1 MGAGVGVATGAGV
14 VAGGG
19 VSGAAGVTTGVA
31 TGFTT
36 GFTAAVGVAVDAVF
50 AAGVV
55 AGFDAGFLI
64 VAVDTVDLPGVVLAG
79 IVGIAVMVSRGST
92 TVVAFAPGTVMLTR
106 LESRAAAAVSRAAD
120 GSHEVTRRAS
130 APTAST
136 EVVANRVFTC
146 FAPADEMP
154 ERRGDLPR
162 PQKVPRTSVRDNRTS
177 ELVLRYRPGRG
188 HRHGEADPPYW
199 SMSAAPDTLFL
210 EFQDALAGRYSLDR
224 ELGRGG
230 MGIVYLA
237 REVHLDRSVAIKLL
251 PPERAAQPGLRDRF
265 LREAR
270 LAAKLSHP
278 NIIPIHSVED
288 REGFVFYVMAFV
300 DGETLAQRV
309 GARGPLSSTEGT
321 RVLREVAWALA
332 YAHAQGLVHRDV
344 KPDNILLEG
353 ATNRVLVA
361 DFGIAAAFADASA
374 DGISGTPEFM
384 SPEQVLGAPLDAR
397 SDLYGLGATAFYA
410 FSGRFPFDG
419 ASVTE
424 VLAKQV
430 TEPAP
435 PLASIGVVV
444 PRKLAALVDR
454 CLAKDPAHRPASAQS
469 VAEQLGVAI
478 EQRRELPVALRAF
491 VRRNGRL
498 DGGGTLVSAAVIL
511 PASLLISATAG
522 LIAGFAAFFSGA
534 VLFPIAY
541 FTNAAY
547 KLSLKGFAH
556 QDLAPA
562 YSTEMERAREE
573 LALERMLARPGLV
586 ERWLP
591 SVARVSA
598 TIFGVTIAVTLV
610 ESVTGLRVLSW
621 FFDYRDFDP
630 PMIFR
635 VLGGWTAIA
644 GAIAMLSTV
653 TSIALAQRRR
663 DVDTEFWSRLWLGRA
678 GKALFA
684 FARKL
689 MGKRVPVSAM
699 THRATELSLGL
710 AAEQLFESLPKATRT
725 AIGDVPAILKRLQ
738 DDAQA
743 LRRRYDDLQEAL
755 AAAGDVAESEGYADV
770 RSARDEI
777 HSRLGEAVGA
787 LETIRLNLLR
797 LHAGSASVESL
808 TTHLGIAAE
817 VSEQV
822 ERLIAAHE
830 EVDRSLRF
838 PRTIQPTPV

>member
-1 MGAGVGVATGAGV
+1 
-14 VAGGG
+14 
-19 VSGAAGVTTGVA
+19 
-31 TGFTT
+31 
-36 GFTAAVGVAVDAVF
+36 
-50 AAGVV
+50 
-55 AGFDAGFLI
+55 
-64 VAVDTVDLPGVVLAG
+64 
-79 IVGIAVMVSRGST
+79 
-92 TVVAFAPGTVMLTR
+92 
-106 LESRAAAAVSRAAD
+106 
-120 GSHEVTRRAS
+120 
-130 APTAST
+130 
-136 EVVANRVFTC
+136 
-146 FAPADEMP
+146 
-154 ERRGDLPR
+154 
-162 PQKVPRTSVRDNRTS
+162 
-177 ELVLRYRPGRG
+177 
-188 HRHGEADPPYW
+188 
-199 SMSAAPDTLFL
+199 MSAAPDPLFL
-210 EFQDALAGRYSLDR
+210 EFQDAIAGRYSLDR

-251 PPERAAQPGLRDRF
+251 PPERAAQPALRDRF

-361 DFGIAAAFADASA
+361 DFGIAAAFAEASA
-374 DGISGTPEFM
+374 DGIAGTPEFM

-410 FSGRFPFDG
+410 FSGRFPFEG
-419 ASVTE
+419 ANVTE

-435 PLASIGVVV
+435 PLASVGVVV

-454 CLAKDPAHRPASAQS
+454 CLAKDPAHRPVSAQS
-469 VAEQLGVAI
+469 VGEQLGVAI

-498 DGGGTLVSAAVIL
+498 DGGGTLIAAAAILPTSVFVSAQYGAV
-511 PASLLISATAG
+511 P
-522 LIAGFAAFFSGA
+522 GFATFFVGA
-534 VLFPIAY
+534 VLLPISY
-541 FTNAAY
+541 FTNSAY

-562 YSTEMERAREE
+562 FASEMERAREE
-573 LALERMLARPGLV
+573 LALERMLTRPGV
-586 ERWLP
+586 IERWLP
-591 SVARVSA
+591 SVARVSSVMFGLTIGMTVLEVA
-598 TIFGVTIAVTLV
+598 TGF
-610 ESVTGLRVLSW
+610 RVLSL
-621 FFDYRDFDP
+621 FGLGDP
-630 PMIFR
+630 AGSLPVF
-635 VLGGWTAIA
+635 VDATNGWPIHFGSIA
-644 GAIAMLSTV
+644 LLSTV

-663 DVDTEFWSRLWLGRA
+663 DIDTEFWSNLWLGRA

-689 MGKRVPVSAM
+689 MGKTVPVSAM
-699 THRATELSLGL
+699 THRATELSLGM
-710 AAEQLFESLPKATRT
+710 AAEQLFESLPKATRA

-738 DDAQA
+738 DDAQS
-743 LRRRYDDLQEAL
+743 LRGRYDDLQEAL

-838 PRTIQPTPV
+838 PREIATTPV

>member
-1 MGAGVGVATGAGV
+1 MS
-14 VAGGG
+14 
-19 VSGAAGVTTGVA
+19 VS
-31 TGFTT
+31 
-36 GFTAAVGVAVDAVF
+36 
-50 AAGVV
+50 
-55 AGFDAGFLI
+55 
-64 VAVDTVDLPGVVLAG
+64 P
-79 IVGIAVMVSRGST
+79 
-92 TVVAFAPGTVMLTR
+92 
-106 LESRAAAAVSRAAD
+106 
-120 GSHEVTRRAS
+120 
-130 APTAST
+130 
-136 EVVANRVFTC
+136 
-146 FAPADEMP
+146 
-154 ERRGDLPR
+154 
-162 PQKVPRTSVRDNRTS
+162 
-177 ELVLRYRPGRG
+177 
-188 HRHGEADPPYW
+188 DP
-199 SMSAAPDTLFL
+199 LFL
-210 EFQDALAGRYSLDR
+210 EFQDAIAGRYSLDR

-251 PPERAAQPGLRDRF
+251 PPERAAQPALRDRF

-309 GARGPLSSTEGT
+309 SARGPLSSTEGT

-374 DGISGTPEFM
+374 DGIAGTPEFM

-410 FSGRFPFDG
+410 FSGRVPFEG
-419 ASVTE
+419 ANVTE

-444 PRKLAALVDR
+444 PRKLAALIDR

-469 VAEQLGVAI
+469 VGEQLGVAI

-498 DGGGTLVSAAVIL
+498 DGGGTLIAAAAIL
-511 PASLLISATAG
+511 PASVFTSAAFG
-522 LIAGFAAFFSGA
+522 PVAGFAAFFSGA
-534 VLFPIAY
+534 VLLPVAY

-562 YSTEMERAREE
+562 YATEMERAREE

-591 SVARVSA
+591 SVAGVSA
-598 TIFGVTIAVTLV
+598 TIFGATMAVTLV
-610 ESVTGLRVLSW
+610 ESFSTVRLLSLFGLE
-621 FFDYRDFDP
+621 FP
-630 PMIFR
+630 PMLVDYLNGWP
-635 VLGGWTAIA
+635 VLA
-644 GAIAMLSTV
+644 GPVALLTTV
-653 TSIALAQRRR
+653 SSIALAQRRR

-689 MGKRVPVSAM
+689 MGKKVPVSAM

-738 DDAQA
+738 DDAQS

-838 PRTIQPTPV
+838 PRAIAPTPV

>member
-1 MGAGVGVATGAGV
+1 MMG
-14 VAGGG
+14 
-19 VSGAAGVTTGVA
+19 TT
-31 TGFTT
+31 
-36 GFTAAVGVAVDAVF
+36 
-50 AAGVV
+50 
-55 AGFDAGFLI
+55 
-64 VAVDTVDLPGVVLAG
+64 P
-79 IVGIAVMVSRGST
+79 
-92 TVVAFAPGTVMLTR
+92 
-106 LESRAAAAVSRAAD
+106 
-120 GSHEVTRRAS
+120 
-130 APTAST
+130 
-136 EVVANRVFTC
+136 
-146 FAPADEMP
+146 
-154 ERRGDLPR
+154 
-162 PQKVPRTSVRDNRTS
+162 
-177 ELVLRYRPGRG
+177 
-188 HRHGEADPPYW
+188 DP
-199 SMSAAPDTLFL
+199 LFL
-210 EFQDALAGRYSLDR
+210 EFQDAIAGRYSLDR

-251 PPERAAQPGLRDRF
+251 PPERASQPTLRDRF

-278 NIIPIHSVED
+278 NIIPIHAVEERGD
-288 REGFVFYVMAFV
+288 FVFYVMAFV

-309 GARGPLSSTEGT
+309 GARGPLSSSEGT

-353 ATNRVLVA
+353 ATERVLVA
-361 DFGIAAAFADASA
+361 DFGIAAAFADAAA

-410 FSGRFPFDG
+410 FSGRFPFEG
-419 ASVTE
+419 ANVTE

-435 PLASIGVVV
+435 PLASVGVVV

-469 VAEQLGVAI
+469 VGEQLGVAI

-491 VRRNGRL
+491 VRRSGRL
-498 DGGGTLVSAAVIL
+498 DGGGTLIAAAAIL
-511 PASLLISATAG
+511 PSSVFISAVFG
-522 LIAGFAAFFSGA
+522 PVAGFAALFAGA
-534 VLFPIAY
+534 VLLPVGY

-562 YSTEMERAREE
+562 YATEMERAREE
-573 LALERMLARPGLV
+573 LALERMLARPGMI
-586 ERWLP
+586 ERWMP
-591 SVARVSA
+591 TVAGVSA
-598 TIFGVTIAVTLV
+598 TVFGVSMAVTLV
-610 ESVTGLRVLSW
+610 EGLTGMRLLSL
-621 FFDYRDFDP
+621 FAFDFGGRP
-630 PMIFR
+630 PMIIDF
-635 VLGGWTAIA
+635 LNGWPVFA
-644 GAIAMLSTV
+644 GPVAMLSTL
-653 TSIALAQRRR
+653 TSITLAQRRR

-684 FARKL
+684 LARKL
-689 MGKRVPVSAM
+689 MGKKVPVSAM
-699 THRATELSLGL
+699 THRATELSLGM

-738 DDAQA
+738 DDAQS

-755 AAAGDVAESEGYADV
+755 AEAGDIAESDGYADV

-830 EVDRSLRF
+830 EVDRGLRF
-838 PRTIQPTPV
+838 PREIATTPV